1 MNNTE
6 TLSTKWHTLI
16 FTDLDGSLLD
26 HFNYSTEPADK
37 LLTHLEEQ
45 DIPVIFTTSKTFDEV
60 LVLRKQLNNR
70 HPFIVENGAA
80 IYLPKNYFPEP
91 YLKEY
96 LKEFTQSQHPDYL
109 KVSLCEDRAYWLD
122 VLEEKKPN
130 YINEF
135 SHFYEMGPMGI
146 ASATGLS
153 KEKAILANRREYSEP
168 ILWTG
173 DQRKKIQFI
182 HELRQSGANIEEGG
196 RFLHLI
202 GHCNKG
208 NALTF
213 LLKQFQEQQIKPIL
227 SIALGDGKNDVPML
241 AAAEE
246 AILIRSPV
254 HPFPDIPNQIHTLKT
269 DHYGPHGWAEGIT
282 KILKLYSYGELA

>member
-6 TLSTKWHTLI
+6 TLTTKWHTLI

-26 HFNYSTEPADK
+26 HFNYEVEPAEQ
-37 LLTHLEEQ
+37 LLNSLEAQ

-60 LVLRKQLNNR
+60 LALRTQLGNH

-80 IYLPKNYFPEP
+80 IYLPKNYFPENHSS
-91 YLKEY
+91 
-96 LKEFTQSQHPDYL
+96 EFSESSHPDYL
-109 KVSLCEDRAYWLD
+109 KVSLSEDRAYWLK
-122 VLEEKKPN
+122 LLQGKKPH
-130 YINEF
+130 YINQF
-135 SHFYEMGPMGI
+135 RHFYEMGSSGI
-146 ASATGLS
+146 ARATGLS
-153 KEKAILANRREYSEP
+153 EEQAVLANRREYSEP
-168 ILWTG
+168 ILWMG
-173 DQRKKIQFI
+173 DKNKKIQFI
-182 HELRQSGANIEEGG
+182 NEMRQSGANIEEGG

-208 NALTF
+208 KALTF
-213 LLKQFQEQQIKPIL
+213 LLDIFQQQQVKPIL

-254 HPFPDIPNQIHTLKT
+254 HPFPDIPNQTHILKT
-269 DHYGPHGWAEGIT
+269 DHHGPHGWVEGIT
-282 KILKLYSYGELA
+282 KILKLFSIDF